1 MSPIFRSL
9 ATLLSP
15 SFLLVTALACSSGEA
30 GPPTSDV
37 AGTPPWTTD
46 ENWFYE
52 LVDEDGEEL
61 GQAVLSVEIVDGETR
76 LWQEFES
83 DDAEDT
89 TIVTVESATL
99 KPIAS
104 EREIRQP
111 DGDEERIEV
120 EYTEEGALIRQ
131 GDDKQSGLSVP
142 EHSYDNDTS
151 LFLWRTLPFAEGYE
165 GSYNTIITNHRTRQK
180 VNLRV
185 TGRETVT
192 VPAGTFEAWRLEITT
207 SNARQLAWYAD
218 TPQRQL
224 VRYDNDRDV
233 IFELE

>member
-1 MSPIFRSL
+1 MAVIAPAFL
-9 ATLLSP
+9 
-15 SFLLVTALACSSGEA
+15 LLVTALACSSGDA

-37 AGTPPWTTD
+37 AGTPPWM
-46 ENWFYE
+46 
-52 LVDEDGEEL
+52 DGEHLSYDLVNDDGEVL
-61 GQAVLSVEIVDGETR
+61 GEAVLSVEVDGDR
-76 LWQEFES
+76 AMLWQEFES
-83 DDAEDT
+83 ETGAEDT
-89 TIVTVESATL
+89 TIVTVDSATL

-104 EREIRQP
+104 ERDIQEP

-120 EYTEEGALIRQ
+120 EYTEDGALIRQ
-131 GDDKQSGLSVP
+131 GDDRQSGLSVP

-151 LFLWRTLPFAEGYE
+151 LFLWRTLPFEEGYE

-185 TGRETVT
+185 ERLESVT
-192 VPAGTFEAWRLEITT
+192 VPAGTFEAWRLVITT
-207 SNARQLAWYAD
+207 SNARQIAWFAN

-233 IFELE
+233 IFELQ